1 MLHGKPV
8 TVPSLEV
15 DADLPS
21 DLPKVRSEGQ
31 INTMPN
37 ILAVIKLTAFLEEAT
52 DKMWGFCSL
61 SERIV

>member
-8 TVPSLEV
+8 TVPRLEV

-21 DLPKVRSEGQ
+21 DPPGLRNEGQ
-31 INTMPN
+31 INIMPN
-37 ILAVIKLTAFLEEAT
+37 ILAMIRTTAFLEEAT